1 MSNAAIPFLAAKD
14 SPEAAEWVGA
24 LRAAMPDERIVTFED
39 LNEEARSEARLAIVA
54 NPDPADLRRL
64 PKLCWVHSVWAG
76 VERLLA
82 DPENSRLHIV
92 RLLDPQLAATMA
104 EAVLAWTLFLHREM
118 PAYARQQAQQLWQ
131 PRPYTSALSI
141 ANSGPAWPGRPGI
154 SQRRTPAGRRL
165 QGLRLESAEE
175 IPARRRM
182 LCWRRRACGDV
193 GQDRHPDLPVAA
205 HPRNSRFAQCGSPGE
220 IANRGLTDQL
230 CPRTDYRR

>member
-1 MSNAAIPFLAAKD
+1 MPQEMSNAAIPFLAAKD

-64 PKLCWVHSVWAG
+64 PRLCWVHSVWAG

-131 PRPYTSALSI
+131 PRPYTRPQQRTVWACLAWARWDQPAPNACWPPASRSAAGVGREI
-141 ANSGPAWPGRPGI
+141 RCPASNALLATPGLRRCWPGPT
-154 SQRRTPAGRRL
+154 S
-165 QGLRLESAEE
+165 
-175 IPARRRM
+175 
-182 LCWRRRACGDV
+182 
-193 GQDRHPDLPVAA
+193 
-205 HPRNSRFAQCGSPGE
+205 
-220 IANRGLTDQL
+220 
-230 CPRTDYRR
+230 